1 MTDILTDVLPELP
14 AAVSKEIATGAR
26 LFLETPFSEYTVT
39 EGFLLL
45 FFLGA
50 FLCLIIWFFKGG
62 F

>member
-1 MTDILTDVLPELP
+1 MTDILTDVLQDLP
-14 AAVSKEIATGAR
+14 AEAEEIIIGAR

>member
-1 MTDILTDVLPELP
+1 MTDILTDVLQELP
-14 AAVSKEIATGAR
+14 SEAEEIITGAR

>member
-1 MTDILTDVLPELP
+1 MTDILTEGI
-14 AAVSKEIATGAR
+14 SEEIVTGAR

-45 FFLGA
+45 FLLAGFA
-50 FLCLIIWFFKGG
+50 CTIIWFFKGG